1 MVSSK
6 KQSLHAPREWAM
18 KAIGRMAAQ
27 LCPSLG
33 AALLLGAAFV
43 APQAALADSPFKSAI
58 VVPSAD
64 GAALSGARPFR
75 VADDATPTAA
85 PPAIAPPAAAP
96 AASPPALPPLAPS
109 PSLSDKVSQENM
121 FWDSAQKSNTAADY
135 KAYLDAF
142 PNGVYAP
149 LAKNRIVA
157 LSTPPDAAPSA
168 PAAASQSPPPSA
180 PPANAPQQAEGGPPN
195 AAEPAQGSPAMS
207 PEALK
212 GEVGTVETEQS
223 LNLNRRDAMVVQQR
237 LMELG
242 LYAGPIDG
250 DFGPGTRS
258 AIAQWQQGH
267 GAQPTGAL
275 GPAQLAALQTES
287 APVNG
292 QRVEGHTCPPGFH
305 LGPYGHRC
313 WANR

>member
-1 MVSSK
+1 
-6 KQSLHAPREWAM
+6 M
-18 KAIGRMAAQ
+18 KRIGRAAARIY
-27 LCPSLG
+27 SRVG
-33 AALLLGAAFV
+33 AAALVAAMV
-43 APQAALADSPFKSAI
+43 AGSQTSLADNLSTPRLVDPI
-58 VVPSAD
+58 VNG
-64 GAALSGARPFR
+64 GASSNARTFR
-75 VADDATPTAA
+75 IADDATPPAA
-85 PPAIAPPAAAP
+85 PPPLAPAPAA
-96 AASPPALPPLAPS
+96 AASPPSPSPPPLAPA
-109 PSLSDKVSQENM
+109 PSLSDRVSQENM

-135 KAYLDAF
+135 KAYLEAF

-207 PEALK
+207 PDALK

-223 LNLNRRDAMVVQQR
+223 LNLNHRDAMVVQQR

-242 LYAGPIDG
+242 LYGGPIDG

-275 GPAQLAALQTES
+275 GPAQLAALQSES

-292 QRVEGHTCPPGFH
+292 QRVEGHGCPPGFH
-305 LGPYGHRC
+305 LGP
-313 WANR
+313 